1 MTTVEI
7 ADLAKMSAPAKELA
21 RDDLSPS
28 RYVEVLEKQK
38 LFRDAVLFLAYGLPA
53 PLSIRWGC
61 RCCREFLTERQIE
74 EAKVS
79 LEAAETWT
87 ESPSDELR
95 WAARDA
101 AEKDGVKTPA
111 DLLAMA
117 IFFSGGS
124 VTPPNTPE
132 TPPPPYVTQKMTAG
146 SIQVSVLTNTPEKA
160 DERYKKALQIS
171 RDVVKRTK

>member
-1 MTTVEI
+1 LTTVEI
-7 ADLAKMSAPAKELA
+7 ADLAKMSKAARALA

-28 RYVEVLEKQK
+28 RYVELLEKQK

-53 PLSIRWGC
+53 QLSIRWGC
-61 RCCREFLTERQIE
+61 RCCREFLTEQQIE
-74 EAKVS
+74 ETKVS

-87 ESPSDELR
+87 ESPSDESR

-101 AEKDGVKTPA
+101 AEKDGVRTPA

-132 TPPPPYVTQKMTAG
+132 TPPPAYVTQKMTAG
-146 SIQVSVLTNTPEKA
+146 SIQVSVLTNAPEKA

-171 RDVVKRTK
+171 REVVKSSR